1 MVGVVLF
8 CGLVWAIGRRV
19 KFSLTKMAVRVLV
32 SCAVLLKLIPL
43 PILQVSGGEL
53 PVENVF
59 AQWFKEYYQL
69 NLAEQKSKNEE
80 KKSDFLSLSTG
91 AKTEL

>member
-1 MVGVVLF
+1 MSIIWLIGGAVVLK
-8 CGLVWAIGRRV
+8 LV
-19 KFSLTKMAVRVLV
+19 
-32 SCAVLLKLIPL
+32 PL

-69 NLAEQKSKNEE
+69 NLAEQKDKKSDV
-80 KKSDFLSLSTG
+80 KSDFLALSTG
-91 AKTEL
+91 EKTEL